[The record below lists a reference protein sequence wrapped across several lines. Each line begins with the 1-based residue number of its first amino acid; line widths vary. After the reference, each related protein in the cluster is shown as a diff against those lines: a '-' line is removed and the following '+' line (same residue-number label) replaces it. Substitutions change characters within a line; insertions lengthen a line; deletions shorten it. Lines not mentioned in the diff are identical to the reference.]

1 MGVKQKFD
9 KAYMYIINLIS
20 YGNITY
26 GNMFYFS
33 EIITDIVKNCEFETD
48 EKDDIIIKQGEK
60 GEW

>member
-1 MGVKQKFD
+1 ME
-9 KAYMYIINLIS
+9 
-20 YGNITY
+20 TY
-26 GNMFYFS
+26 GNMYYFL

>member
-1 MGVKQKFD
+1 MDIYVLLF
-9 KAYMYIINLIS
+9 
-20 YGNITY
+20 T
-26 GNMFYFS
+26 